1 MPLLVSHLLW
11 QSRAVP
17 FAGFLQIGVS
27 SLAQRR
33 TVVDGVPQQGDII
46 KLDLN
51 PRKGHEQQGFRP
63 VIVLSNNIVSQ
74 YTNVVIVAPISTT
87 QRKLPLYRNLPDN
100 LNTKGS
106 VLLDQL
112 VTLDYK
118 ARSFQ
123 FVEKVPVDFLL
134 QLLSVTQR
142 IFTV

>member
-1 MPLLVSHLLW
+1 
-11 QSRAVP
+11 
-17 FAGFLQIGVS
+17 
-27 SLAQRR
+27 
-33 TVVDGVPQQGDII
+33 VVNGVPQQGDII
-46 KLDLN
+46 KLDLD

-63 VIVLSNNIVSQ
+63 VIILSNNIVSQ

-87 QRKLPLYRNLPDN
+87 QRRLPLYRDLPDN
-100 LNTKGS
+100 LKTKGT

-123 FVEKVPVDFLL
+123 FVEKIPSDFLL

>member
-1 MPLLVSHLLW
+1 
-11 QSRAVP
+11 
-17 FAGFLQIGVS
+17 
-27 SLAQRR
+27 
-33 TVVDGVPQQGDII
+33 VVNGVPQQGDII
-46 KLDLN
+46 KLDLD

-74 YTNVVIVAPISTT
+74 YTNVVIAAPISTI
-87 QRKLPLYRNLPDN
+87 QRRLPLYRDLPDN
-100 LNTKGS
+100 ITTKGT

-123 FVEKVPVDFLL
+123 FVEKVPSDFLL
-134 QLLSVTQR
+134 QLLGVTQR

>member
-1 MPLLVSHLLW
+1 
-11 QSRAVP
+11 
-17 FAGFLQIGVS
+17 
-27 SLAQRR
+27 
-33 TVVDGVPQQGDII
+33 VVDGVPQQGDII

-63 VIVLSNNIVSQ
+63 VIVLSNNIISQ

-87 QRKLPLYRNLPDN
+87 QRRLPLYRDLPND
-100 LNTKGS
+100 LNTNGT

-123 FVEKVPVDFLL
+123 FIEKVPFDFLL
-134 QLLSVTQR
+134 QLLGVTQR
-142 IFTV
+142 IFTA

>member
-1 MPLLVSHLLW
+1 
-11 QSRAVP
+11 
-17 FAGFLQIGVS
+17 
-27 SLAQRR
+27 
-33 TVVDGVPQQGDII
+33 VVDGVPQQGDII

-63 VIVLSNNIVSQ
+63 VIVLSNNIISQ
-74 YTNVVIVAPISTT
+74 YTNVVIAAPISTT
-87 QRKLPLYRNLPDN
+87 QRRLPLYRDLPDN
-100 LNTKGS
+100 LNTKGT

>member
-1 MPLLVSHLLW
+1 
-11 QSRAVP
+11 
-17 FAGFLQIGVS
+17 
-27 SLAQRR
+27 
-33 TVVDGVPQQGDII
+33 VVDGVPQQGDII

-63 VIVLSNNIVSQ
+63 VIVLSNNIVPQ
-74 YTNVVIVAPISTT
+74 YTNVVIAAPISTT
-87 QRKLPLYRNLPDN
+87 QRRLPLYRDLPDN
-100 LNTKGS
+100 LTTKGT

-123 FVEKVPVDFLL
+123 FIEKIPSDFLL

>member
-1 MPLLVSHLLW
+1 
-11 QSRAVP
+11 
-17 FAGFLQIGVS
+17 
-27 SLAQRR
+27 
-33 TVVDGVPQQGDII
+33 VVAGVPQQGDII
-46 KLDLN
+46 KLNLN

-74 YTNVVIVAPISTT
+74 YTNVVIAAPISTT
-87 QRKLPLYRNLPDN
+87 QRRLPLYRDLPDN
-100 LNTKGS
+100 LNIKGT

-123 FVEKVPVDFLL
+123 FIEKVPLDFLL